1 MGKVSLRK
9 IRESLMISK
18 TELARMANISPV
30 TITRIEQ
37 GFPCRKDTQRKVTLA
52 LEETLPERKNVIP
65 LFDMEDR
72 DERSGLDRR
81 QFSYDA
87 HIPER
92 RSEKDRRN
100 GLDGKLKSRK
110 KRNKRFVLA
119 GPD

>member
-1 MGKVSLRK
+1 MGKIRLKK

-18 TELARMANISPV
+18 TELARMANISPM

-37 GFPCRKDTQRKVTLA
+37 GFSCRKDTQRKVTLA
-52 LEETLPERKNVIP
+52 LEETLSERKNVIP
-65 LFDMEDR
+65 LFDMENR
-72 DERSGLDRR
+72 DKRSGLDRR
-81 QFSYDA
+81 QFSYDT

-110 KRNKRFVLA
+110 INK
-119 GPD
+119 

>member
-1 MGKVSLRK
+1 
-9 IRESLMISK
+9 MISK